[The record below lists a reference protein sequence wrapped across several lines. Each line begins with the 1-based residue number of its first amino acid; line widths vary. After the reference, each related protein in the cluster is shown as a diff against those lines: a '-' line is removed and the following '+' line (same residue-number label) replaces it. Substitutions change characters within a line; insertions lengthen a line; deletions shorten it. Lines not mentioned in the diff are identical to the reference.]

1 MIIWIV
7 LKRLNKSL
15 PSKDKFYTSLTRKSI
30 SDKNYDLVVK
40 VWNTM
45 KVENTKQYYNLY
57 LACDVLLLADLFER
71 FRNTCID
78 YKLDSTHYLSQDAM
92 LKMTGVK
99 VKFISE
105 IDMYQY
111 VEKSVSGG
119 ISYISQKVQ

>member
-45 KVENTKQYYNLY
+45 KVENTK
-57 LACDVLLLADLFER
+57 
-71 FRNTCID
+71 
-78 YKLDSTHYLSQDAM
+78 
-92 LKMTGVK
+92 
-99 VKFISE
+99 
-105 IDMYQY
+105 
-111 VEKSVSGG
+111 
-119 ISYISQKVQ
+119 